1 MRIAVDAMGGD
12 HAPAQVLQ
20 GASLAVAQYGI
31 EVVAVG
37 SAGVVQPLLDK
48 HPRLTLCPSTQVIA
62 MDDHPAQAVR
72 SNPDSSMA
80 VCARLCRES
89 KADGWMSAGT
99 SGAIM
104 ATTLLV
110 QGRIRGVERPPL
122 GSIVP
127 IKGRFTNFLSASA
140 HHNPTPP
147 TSFQYPH
154 TH

>member
-1 MRIAVDAMGGD
+1 MG
-12 HAPAQVLQ
+12 
-20 GASLAVAQYGI
+20 
-31 EVVAVG
+31 VVVVG
-37 SAGVVQPLLDK
+37 FRGVVQPLLAN

-89 KADGWMSAGT
+89 KADGWMSAGN

-104 ATTLLV
+104 ATALLV
-110 QGRIRGVERPPL
+110 QGRIRGVERPAL

-127 IKGRFTNFLSASA
+127 VKAGSPNFPDSGPNS
-140 HHNPTPP
+140 T
-147 TSFQYPH
+147 
-154 TH
+154 